1 MVESNPKK
9 KVGFSLPE
17 GLAEKLRKTSKKT
30 GLSQSKIVTE
40 LLDTCLEFFT
50 KDGLRLP
57 APTEAVAVMD
67 KPQAP
72 DPVPPVQLSPEQLV
86 PDPTAILERGRQ
98 PVRLSSPAARQEDK
112 RSHLYQIAVSP
123 GYESEQDVPGGVGV
137 EVVDKYGRVRYEQPG
152 TQRAPQPVEQ
162 AIEYP
167 QGMGTPGGPGYTGAP
182 VNTNPGYTGPPVRRS
197 AQEIPQQQIS
207 QQAVQ
212 LPPQQLRQAAQLH
225 QPQPQIP
232 GPGYTRDPFAVE
244 MVARGT
250 PGAGALR
257 PAPTVGSLLG
267 GDMPSIGTPNPNME
281 AARQALGPD
290 WRRKLRAQTVADRR
304 EE

>member
-1 MVESNPKK
+1 MTGRNTTISSSK

-17 GLAEKLRKTSKKT
+17 ETVEEMRKTSKKT

-50 KDGLRLP
+50 KDGLKLP
-57 APTEAVAVMD
+57 VSPPEADIEVETS
-67 KPQAP
+67 QAP
-72 DPVPPVQLSPEQLV
+72 AHRPPVQLSPEQLV
-86 PDPTAILERGRQ
+86 PDPTAILERGRK
-98 PVRLSSPAARQEDK
+98 PVRLSSQGGRQEEK
-112 RSHLYQIAVSP
+112 RSHLYQIASTEKIP
-123 GYESEQDVPGGVGV
+123 A
-137 EVVDKYGRVRYEQPG
+137 
-152 TQRAPQPVEQ
+152 APQTPGPPALQQSAYVQPAPPVDQ
-162 AIEYP
+162 QP
-167 QGMGTPGGPGYTGAP
+167 MPVSQGGPGYTGAP
-182 VNTNPGYTGPPVRRS
+182 VNINPGYTGPPLRRS
-197 AQEIPQQQIS
+197 AQEIPQQQIR

-225 QPQPQIP
+225 QPQPQMP
-232 GPGYTRDPFAVE
+232 RPGYTADPFAVE
-244 MVARGT
+244 MVQGGT

-304 EE
+304 ED